1 MQQVDWLL
9 RCLNEMSVEKQVN
22 AVNHLLTNVSKKV
35 ASNHPQLVEW
45 LRFNYRIE
53 ERQRAG
59 GSYAE
64 GAIGWGFKPQ
74 PIEDTV

>member
-1 MQQVDWLL
+1 MYVKRQDAYLSKLL
-9 RCLNEMSVEKQVN
+9 
-22 AVNHLLTNVSKKV
+22 LL
-35 ASNHPQLVEW
+35 
-45 LRFNYRIE
+45 E

-74 PIEDTV
+74 PIESTV

>member
-1 MQQVDWLL
+1 MGKILSGQRV
-9 RCLNEMSVEKQVN
+9 
-22 AVNHLLTNVSKKV
+22 LLTNTMI
-35 ASNHPQLVEW
+35 
-45 LRFNYRIE
+45 IE

-74 PIEDTV
+74 PIESTV

>member
-1 MQQVDWLL
+1 MVMGLL
-9 RCLNEMSVEKQVN
+9 NC
-22 AVNHLLTNVSKKV
+22 
-35 ASNHPQLVEW
+35 PD
-45 LRFNYRIE
+45 IE

-74 PIEDTV
+74 PIESTV